1 MPPVSQSKAREL
13 LSILAALLC
22 ISLAGCGSQ
31 PQSQTQ
37 TEFQERRY
45 PLKGRVVSI
54 DKSQKRVIVDHEEI
68 PNFMAAMTMPY
79 PVVDEAT
86 LDRLEPGDQ
95 ITGDVVVTGSGARLE
110 NVVIVGPSQETDS
123 PSGSRLQQRQSGDQV
138 PDFALVNQ
146 DGKRT
151 RLRQYEDKALQS
163 S

>member
-1 MPPVSQSKAREL
+1 M
-13 LSILAALLC
+13 
-22 ISLAGCGSQ
+22 
-31 PQSQTQ
+31 
-37 TEFQERRY
+37 
-45 PLKGRVVSI
+45 KGRVVSI